1 MWQNDIHFTEENFL
15 NVIQGDAYLEGYI
28 SNSALQRSASD
39 FKCSPVE
46 L

>member
-1 MWQNDIHFTEENFL
+1 MWQNERHVTEENFL